1 MVLLHTGDM
10 PFFRHFLSS
19 IVLTNVMN
27 ELSGSC
33 LSVLFFF
40 ARNIALCNDVNFNQ
54 WATFLSMIS
63 SQYTFFY
70 IYNILCL
77 PELGGRE
84 QERADFSTN
93 PSVVRDR
100 SFKQHNLESP
110 PTCRLTSEPQ
120 NPVSLPKLK
129 LRCVMAIKC
138 VCSVCAFYYFCS
150 YTQQLHHD
158 L

>member
-10 PFFRHFLSS
+10 PLFGHFLSS

-33 LSVLFFF
+33 LSVLFFCEKYISYTSF
-40 ARNIALCNDVNFNQ
+40 EHNDVNFNQ

-63 SQYTFFY
+63 SQYTFFF

-138 VCSVCAFYYFCS
+138 VCSVCAFLLF
-150 YTQQLHHD
+150 L
-158 L
+158 